1 MFCPFLMVEVI
12 ETTSLLIQC
21 RFLVFTFLK
30 SLLQKDKCFS
40 ECLLQKK
47 LWKMETKTIKIFLNN
62 LILVYKQAFS
72 YQSSEISQ
80 NF

>member
-1 MFCPFLMVEVI
+1 MSLSGFYFSQITLAKRQMFFRM
-12 ETTSLLIQC
+12 
-21 RFLVFTFLK
+21 
-30 SLLQKDKCFS
+30 
-40 ECLLQKK
+40 LLQKK

-72 YQSSEISQ
+72 YQSPAISQ